1 MLVVNYVVHE
11 HGGAMGERTRFRR
24 IRKNPY
30 RDTRLLTGAALVLGS
45 TLVGGL
51 AFTMVSSSEDVLV
64 ATTDIAEG
72 DVLTPEQFTVAEVR
86 MGESREHY
94 VHKAASIA
102 EGSVARESIAR
113 GELLPRS
120 AVGQAADSSM
130 RPVTIQVDQ
139 PVTSSLKKGALVD
152 VWASG
157 GEDAANSTILVEG
170 AVVRGVDEGG
180 GLSGRGA
187 RVEVLIPSAHVAS
200 VLDAL
205 GTKRNLY
212 VVEAPG
218 LFEDSE

>member
-1 MLVVNYVVHE
+1 MWFTNI
-11 HGGAMGERTRFRR
+11 GGSMGERTRFRR

-51 AFTMVSSSEDVLV
+51 AFAMVSSSEDVLV

-72 DVLTPEQFTVAEVR
+72 DVLTPEHFAVAEVR

-94 VHKAASIA
+94 VQRPEAIG
-102 EGSVARESIAR
+102 EGAVARESIAR
-113 GELLPRS
+113 GELLPRA
-120 AVGQAADSSM
+120 AVGQASDSAM
-130 RPVTIQVDQ
+130 RPVTIQVAQ
-139 PVTSSLKKGALVD
+139 PVTSSLRKGALVD

-157 GEDAANSTILVEG
+157 GEEGEPSTILVEG
-170 AVVRGVDEGG
+170 AIVRGVDEGG

-187 RVEVLIPSAHVAS
+187 RVEVLVPASSVAS

-205 GTKRNLY
+205 GAKRNLY

-218 LFEDSE
+218 LFEDAE